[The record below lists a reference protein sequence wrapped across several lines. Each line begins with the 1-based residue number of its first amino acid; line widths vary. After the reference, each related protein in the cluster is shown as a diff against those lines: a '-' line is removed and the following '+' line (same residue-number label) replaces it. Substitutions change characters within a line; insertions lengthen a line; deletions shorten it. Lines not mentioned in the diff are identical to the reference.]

1 MFQCFRVFGG
11 WVWRKIFGPKRD
23 ELTEKWRRPQKEEL
37 YELYWSPD
45 IVWVIK

>member
-1 MFQCFRVFGG
+1 LEG

-23 ELTEKWRRPQKEEL
+23 KVTGKWRRLQKEEL